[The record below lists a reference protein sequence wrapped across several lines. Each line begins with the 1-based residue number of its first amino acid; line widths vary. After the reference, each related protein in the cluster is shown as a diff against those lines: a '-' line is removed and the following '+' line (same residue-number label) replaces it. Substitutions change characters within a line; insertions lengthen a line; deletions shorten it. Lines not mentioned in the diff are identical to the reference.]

1 LTVYRQLHK
10 QGYVGAKVYKVEA
23 VQDHS
28 TGEVSHRLRRICSS
42 GNNRIALPMNKVY
55 DVIQEAH
62 CKITGH
68 CGRDATYAIVKENF
82 YNISQA
88 MVTKFIKACSVC
100 VRRNMSRKT
109 LPSAK
114 KTHPLHKLQR

>member
-1 LTVYRQLHK
+1 MSGPRFIKLRPSRIVPQERSATASEEY
-10 QGYVGAKVYKVEA
+10 AA
-23 VQDHS
+23 VV
-28 TGEVSHRLRRICSS
+28 T
-42 GNNRIALPMNKVY
+42 IALPCQMNKVY

-88 MVTKFIKACSVC
+88 MVTTFIKACTVC
-100 VRRNMSRKT
+100 VRRNISCKT
-109 LPSAK
+109 LPGAK
-114 KTHPLHKLQR
+114 PLHKLQR

>member
-1 LTVYRQLHK
+1 
-10 QGYVGAKVYKVEA
+10 
-23 VQDHS
+23 
-28 TGEVSHRLRRICSS
+28 
-42 GNNRIALPMNKVY
+42 MNKVY
-55 DVIQEAH
+55 DVVIQEAH

-82 YNISQA
+82 YSISQA

-109 LPSAK
+109 LPGAK
-114 KTHPLHKLQR
+114 KPICSTSFRDRFQVDLIDMRSNPRLMFLEQR